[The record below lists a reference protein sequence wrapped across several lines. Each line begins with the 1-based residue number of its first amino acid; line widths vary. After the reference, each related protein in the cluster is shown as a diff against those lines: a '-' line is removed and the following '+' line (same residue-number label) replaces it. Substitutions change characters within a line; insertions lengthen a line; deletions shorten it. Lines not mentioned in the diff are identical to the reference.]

1 MRNNGAGSMMRK
13 RNGLGQGMQFEIGP
27 ILIIMHFEEL
37 RTVSEVHVIV
47 FLLLLSIDFS
57 TCDLS

>member
-1 MRNNGAGSMMRK
+1 
-13 RNGLGQGMQFEIGP
+13 MQFEIGP
-27 ILIIMHFEEL
+27 ILIIMPFEEL

-57 TCDLS
+57 TCNLSSFKGA